1 MKPVNLAIGFCLA
14 TNYVH
19 GYPTVLDK
27 RNLLLDGFANLF
39 NSSGDLNATSISE
52 GIFQDV
58 KDLGGIILSLDL
70 MIESVVDTSEIHGIS
85 GAFNY
90 LKEIFES
97 QTWKSIYSG
106 IIKLVFEENGLETVI
121 INYSQRLNNLNN
133 TNARSPKSAVYPSAN
148 SKDAPYSLLE
158 QKLRSA
164 IEIPSGY
171 EYGKGDKKPVLLVPG
186 TGSYGGNGFYTNY
199 IKLLNQTDFA
209 DVAWLNIP
217 NYLLEDSQLNAEYV
231 AYGVNYL
238 SGISEGKKVS
248 VISWSQGGLITQWA
262 LKYWPSLRENMG
274 EFIPV
279 AADFHGTELAPAI
292 CPSFP
297 KLSCAPSV
305 LQQEYNSNYV
315 RTLREND
322 GDSAYVPTTSLF
334 SGFDEIVQPQS
345 KNASAAL
352 KDARN
357 VGVGNYQFQN
367 LCPNNTAGRYYTHE
381 GSLYNPVGYAL
392 AADALKHGGVGD
404 PSRIDLEHLCTLP
417 FPEELDY
424 ADVLTTEVELL
435 YCGFNIIFGKGKV
448 KEEPRIRDYA
458 K

>member
-1 MKPVNLAIGFCLA
+1 MKLINLALGVCLA

-19 GYPTVLDK
+19 GYPTTHDK
-27 RNLLLDGFANLF
+27 RNVILDGFRNLF

-52 GIFQDV
+52 GIFQDFE
-58 KDLGGIILSLDL
+58 DIGGIVQSLEL

-90 LKEIFES
+90 LKGIFES
-97 QTWKSIYSG
+97 QTWRTIYSG
-106 IIKLVFEENGLETVI
+106 IIKLVVEEKGLETVLMA
-121 INYSQRLNNLNN
+121 YSQRVNNLNN
-133 TNARSPKSAVYPSAN
+133 TNTRSPKRKVYPSAN
-148 SKDAPYSLLE
+148 SEDAPYTLLE
-158 QKLRSA
+158 QELRSA
-164 IEIPSGY
+164 IEIPPGY
-171 EYGKGDKKPVLLVPG
+171 EYGKGDKKPVLFVPG
-186 TGSYGGNGFYTNY
+186 TGSYGGNAFYTNY

-209 DVAWLNIP
+209 DVAWLNVP
-217 NYLLEDSQLNAEYV
+217 HYLLEDSQLNAEYV

-262 LKYWPSLRENMG
+262 LKYWPSIRDNVG

-279 AADFHGTELAPAI
+279 APDFHGTKMATAV

-297 KLSCAPSV
+297 KLSCPPSV
-305 LQQEYNSNYV
+305 LQQEYNSNFV
-315 RTLREND
+315 HTLMEND
-322 GDSAYVPTTSLF
+322 GDSAYVPTTSLY
-334 SGFDEIVQPQS
+334 SGFDLIVEPQS
-345 KNASAAL
+345 VNASAAL

-357 VGVGNYQFQN
+357 VGVGNYEFQK
-367 LCPNNTAGRYYTHE
+367 LCPNMTAGKYYTHE

-417 FPEELDY
+417 FPEELNH
-424 ADVLTTEVELL
+424 ADILTTEVELL
-435 YCGFNIIFGKGKV
+435 YCGLNLLFYKGKV
-448 KEEPRIRDYA
+448 KEEPKIRDYA
-458 K
+458 R